1 MPPPSSGGGTS
12 SCAGGKGKAHWAP
25 RQPRA
30 PPLTSSS
37 GVRSLGSRAPPPWL
51 TWLRPCVSPAPRSLH
66 PAQRRRPLSAP
77 KPGPGRWRLKGTGA
91 GATGAGRAPLSRCAL
106 PRALAPPLPRPAQ
119 PPGCDTPFPAVAK
132 ASHLQPGPAL
142 SSRPHYA
149 SHLRMP
155 LSLRL
160 LILLCISGSAVLPL
174 NSFSLGFSLR
184 RHLSAPFS
192 SCYPPLKP
200 VFEILSPQ
208 VITTT
213 PPTPAPH
220 IAK

>member
-91 GATGAGRAPLSRCAL
+91 GAAGAGRAPLSRCAL

-119 PPGCDTPFPAVAK
+119 PPGCDTPFPRCGQG
-132 ASHLQPGPAL
+132 LI
-142 SSRPHYA
+142 SSRVRLSPRVLTM
-149 SHLRMP
+149 HLTCGCP
-155 LSLRL
+155 CPSVSSSY
-160 LILLCISGSAVLPL
+160 CV
-174 NSFSLGFSLR
+174 SLGLR
-184 RHLSAPFS
+184 
-192 SCYPPLKP
+192 SCP
-200 VFEILSPQ
+200 
-208 VITTT
+208 
-213 PPTPAPH
+213 
-220 IAK
+220 

>member
-119 PPGCDTPFPAVAK
+119 PPGCDTPLPRCGQGLTSPAGSRSLL
-132 ASHLQPGPAL
+132 ASSLCISLADAPVPPSPHLTVYLWVCGPAL
-142 SSRPHYA
+142 KFFLTRF
-149 SHLRMP
+149 L
-155 LSLRL
+155 
-160 LILLCISGSAVLPL
+160 
-174 NSFSLGFSLR
+174 
-184 RHLSAPFS
+184 
-192 SCYPPLKP
+192 
-200 VFEILSPQ
+200 
-208 VITTT
+208 
-213 PPTPAPH
+213 PAPPSLCPFLFLLPSF
-220 IAK
+220 KTCL